1 MRLGL
6 PARIFATLLKVFP
19 SKIGDRMWRWWYQ
32 RLAKAKAWG
41 EFGFMNYG
49 FIDDNPPIL
58 DPEDE
63 SDRLFIQL
71 YHMNIRDVELNGKE
85 VLEIGSGRG
94 GGANWIAR
102 TYSPQS
108 LTALDYSG
116 AAVKLCNRM
125 YGRQENLQFV
135 EGNAMSLSFEDES
148 YDIIYNV
155 ESSHCYSNM
164 SQFISE
170 AYRVLR
176 PGGHFAWT
184 DFRDKK
190 TMESIHKQFLST
202 GFEIEL
208 QSDIT
213 EEVVSA
219 LDQVSDDKQSRIK
232 NGTNVI
238 IRRSFETF
246 AGVRNTPVYDAFIKG
261 DLGYYRYL
269 LRK

>member
-1 MRLGL
+1 MRLGFL
-6 PARIFATLLKVFP
+6 ARIFATLLKVLP
-19 SKIGDRMWRWWYQ
+19 RKVGDRMWRWWYQ

-41 EFGFMNYG
+41 DFGFMNYG
-49 FIDDNPPIL
+49 FIDGDPPVL

-71 YHMNIRDVELNGKE
+71 YHMNIRDIELKGKN

-102 TYSPQS
+102 TYSPLS

-116 AAVKLCNRM
+116 ASVKLCNRM
-125 YGRQENLQFV
+125 YGRQGNLQFV

-164 SQFISE
+164 SQFILE
-170 AYRVLR
+170 AYRVLT
-176 PGGHFAWT
+176 PGGYFAWT

-190 TMESIHKQFLST
+190 TMESIHKLFLST
-202 GFEIEL
+202 GFEIV
-208 QSDIT
+208 SKFDIT
-213 EEVVSA
+213 NEVVAA

-232 NGTNVI
+232 SGTNVM

-261 DLGYYRYL
+261 DLAYYRYL
-269 LRK
+269 LQK